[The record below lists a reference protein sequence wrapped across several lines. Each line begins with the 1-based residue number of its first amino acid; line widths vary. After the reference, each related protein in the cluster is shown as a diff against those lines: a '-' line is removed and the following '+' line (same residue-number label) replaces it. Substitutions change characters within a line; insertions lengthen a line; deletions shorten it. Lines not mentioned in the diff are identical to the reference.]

1 MHKAILVRTRGLALA
16 PAFTLLAAS
25 FLLAPLAVSAAPP
38 AAPKGHIVRE
48 DIEWLDVWLPNTNN
62 HDLPRVLLVGDSITR
77 GYGPRVEANLKG
89 VAYVSRI
96 ATSKSLGDPA
106 LMMEVALVLQ
116 EQAFDIIHFNNGL
129 HGKDYTPEE
138 YAAALPILLAVFHHY
153 DPDAKLVWAS
163 STDVRQKDHLEA
175 VSPDTERA
183 IQRNAAAAAI
193 MTPKSI
199 PVDDLFALV
208 KDHPEYHVNDG
219 VHFNDDG
226 YTALAAQEAKTIKG
240 ILDSPGF
247 HPNLHKPE

>member
-1 MHKAILVRTRGLALA
+1 MM

-25 FLLAPLAVSAAPP
+25 LFLAPLAASAAPP
-38 AAPKGHIVRE
+38 TAPKGHIVRE
-48 DIEWLDVWLPNTNN
+48 DIEWLDVWQPNTNN
-62 HDLPRVLLVGDSITR
+62 HDLPRILLIGDSITR

-89 VAYVSRI
+89 VAYVSRM

-106 LMMEVALVLQ
+106 LMMQVALVLQ
-116 EQAFDIIHFNNGL
+116 EQSFDIIHFNNGL

-138 YAAALPILLAVFHHY
+138 YAAALPILLAVLHHY

-163 STDVRQKDHLEA
+163 STDVRQKDRLDA

-183 IQRNAAAAAI
+183 VQRNAAAAAI
-193 MTPKSI
+193 MTAKSI
-199 PVDDLFALV
+199 PVDDLFTLV
-208 KDHPEYHVNDG
+208 KDHPEYHVADG
-219 VHFNDDG
+219 VHFTDDG
-226 YTALAAQEAKTIKG
+226 YTVLAAQVTKSIKA